1 MKLVIYTS
9 IFGGYDGLQNPPNIK
24 NVDYVCFT
32 DHNVTSNFWKI
43 IECPIKYQS
52 PNLCAKEYKI
62 LPHKHFKEYD
72 YSIWVDGNISIIG
85 NIQELIECYLIDHD
99 IAFFNHQ
106 NTIGDSRNCIYSE
119 AKAVSRLKKDNP
131 NIVHKQISK
140 YKKEG
145 YPKNN
150 GLICGGIIVRKHSS
164 PKIIESME
172 DWWKEIKSYSKRDQ
186 LSFNY
191 IAWKNKLKY
200 NFIQGDI
207 RNNKYF
213 KLSKPHKPK
222 K

>member
-1 MKLVIYTS
+1 MKLVVYTS
-9 IFGGYDGLQNPPNIK
+9 IFGGYDDLQNPPNIK

-32 DHNVTSNFWKI
+32 DYNINSNFWKI
-43 IECPIKYQS
+43 IKCPIKHRD

-62 LPHKHFKEYD
+62 LPHKYLKKYD
-72 YSIWVDGNISIIG
+72 YSVWVDGNISIVG

-106 NTIGDSRNCIYSE
+106 NTTGDSRNCIYSE
-119 AKAVSRLKKDNP
+119 SEAVSKLKKDNP
-131 NIVHKQISK
+131 DIVHKQISK

-150 GLICGGIIVRKHSS
+150 GLICGGVIIRKHLS
-164 PKIIESME
+164 PEIIKSME
-172 DWWKEIKSYSKRDQ
+172 DWWIEIKSYSKRDQ

-213 KLSKPHKPK
+213 KLSKSHNR
-222 K
+222 